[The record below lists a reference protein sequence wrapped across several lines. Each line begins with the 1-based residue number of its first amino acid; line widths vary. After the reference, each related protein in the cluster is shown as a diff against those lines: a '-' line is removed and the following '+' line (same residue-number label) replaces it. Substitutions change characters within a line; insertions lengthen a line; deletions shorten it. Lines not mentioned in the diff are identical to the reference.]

1 MKRTKKIY
9 IFMLWIIFWFWATF
23 LWFYYVY
30 SNNLNWETSMLI
42 GTNDMI
48 KDIKTRLS
56 QINIWYDKDKSY
68 KNNVDINSNENYER
82 FKEIWDILDDKYYY
96 QEDLDYDKMMESAI
110 KSFVEATW
118 DPYSVYLPEDQN
130 KSFQEWLEWSQD
142 FEWIWAV
149 VSKRQDWVLIEEV
162 IQWAPAFNSGMK
174 PMDIILEINWE
185 PTKDLSLSEAVEN
198 IRGPKW
204 TEVNLR
210 ILRTIDWDREF
221 IDLEVIRDEVNVPSV
236 RWDIKTENW
245 YDVWYIKI
253 SIFGEDTEKAL
264 KEVIKNF
271 ENSNIDWIVV
281 DLRWNGWWFLPM
293 AVSIAS
299 YFLPEWETVV
309 KTKYKDLP
317 SEDYTSYGYMDLQ
330 NLPVVVLVDELSA
343 SASEIIAAALRE
355 WIGAKLVWNKT
366 FGKWS
371 IQTLND
377 FDDNSS
383 LKYTIWA
390 WYTPSGKTVD
400 KEWLEPDYEIDLDVE
415 LYQEENTDTQLQ
427 KALDVLKEMIWN

>member
-1 MKRTKKIY
+1 
-9 IFMLWIIFWFWATF
+9 MLGIIFGFGATF
-23 LWFYYVY
+23 LGFYYVY
-30 SNNLNWETSMLI
+30 SNNLNGETSMLI

-56 QINIWYDKDKSY
+56 QINIGYDKDKSY

-110 KSFVEATW
+110 KSFVEATG

-130 KSFQEWLEWSQD
+130 KSFQEGLEGSQD
-142 FEWIWAV
+142 FEGIGAV
-149 VSKRQDWVLIEEV
+149 VSKRQDGVLIEEV
-162 IQWAPAFNSGMK
+162 IQGAPAFNSGMK
-174 PMDIILEINWE
+174 PMDIILEINGE

-198 IRGPKW
+198 IRGPKG

-210 ILRTIDWDREF
+210 ILRTIDGDREF

-236 RWDIKTENW
+236 RGDIKTENG
-245 YDVWYIKI
+245 YDVGYIKI

-271 ENSNIDWIVV
+271 ENSNIDGIVV
-281 DLRWNGWWFLPM
+281 DLRGNGGGFLPM

-299 YFLPEWETVV
+299 YFLPEGETVV

-355 WIGAKLVWNKT
+355 GIGAKLVGNKT
-366 FGKWS
+366 FGKGS

-383 LKYTIWA
+383 LKYTIGA

-400 KEWLEPDYEIDLDVE
+400 KEGLEPDYEIDLDVE

-427 KALDVLKEMIWN
+427 KALDVLKEMIGN